1 MSNRKRTLS
10 YRPWGSSED
19 GVIEFESLTST
30 ALEGALNVI
39 RESFFPE
46 ENVCIGCDIQ
56 SEPGAS
62 EELEQLCMHTAKD
75 GVSVVAIDVNTMEV
89 VGVAFNK
96 LHTRLAQDQRGF
108 FEEFSENCKYKASK
122 FLVDFMISVD
132 AKVNLFKHY
141 NVDCI
146 LEIMFLATKPSFQK
160 RRIGELLVSS
170 SLELGRQLY
179 KGMAVKT
186 EVEIDEQPFTNAD
199 AVPSLVSAIMT
210 SNYSQKIS
218 QKLGFDN
225 LAEVS
230 YDEYT
235 FAGKKASERIGSVH
249 KTARLV
255 AKRLNKN

>member
-10 YRPWGSSED
+10 YRPWGSTED
-19 GVIEFESLTST
+19 GTIEFESLTSVT
-30 ALEGALNVI
+30 LEGALNVI
-39 RESFFPE
+39 RESFFSE
-46 ENVCIGCDIQ
+46 ESACIACDIQ
-56 SEPGAS
+56 SEPEAT
-62 EELEQLCMHTAKD
+62 EELEQLCIHTAKD
-75 GVSVVAIDVNTMEV
+75 GVSVVAINVNTMEV

-96 LHTRLAQDQRGF
+96 LHKRLTQDQRGF
-108 FEEFSENCKYKASK
+108 FEEFSENCKHKASK
-122 FLVDFMISVD
+122 FLVNFMISVD

-146 LEIMFLATKPSFQK
+146 LEIMFLATKPNFQK
-160 RRIGELLVSS
+160 KRIGELLVSS

-179 KGMAVKT
+179 KGIAVKT
-186 EVEIDEQPFTNAD
+186 QVDIDEQTLTNAD
-199 AVPSLVSAIMT
+199 AIPSLVSAIMT
-210 SNYSQKIS
+210 SNYSQKIA

-235 FAGKKASERIGSVH
+235 FAGKKASERIGSLH

>member
-1 MSNRKRTLS
+1 MTRKIGGDSKNIIKYSVKNFNNFSNRKRTLS

-96 LHTRLAQDQRGF
+96 LH
-108 FEEFSENCKYKASK
+108 
-122 FLVDFMISVD
+122 
-132 AKVNLFKHY
+132 VNLKK
-141 NVDCI
+141 NSLI
-146 LEIMFLATKPSFQK
+146 FL
-160 RRIGELLVSS
+160 
-170 SLELGRQLY
+170 SL
-179 KGMAVKT
+179 
-186 EVEIDEQPFTNAD
+186 
-199 AVPSLVSAIMT
+199 
-210 SNYSQKIS
+210 
-218 QKLGFDN
+218 
-225 LAEVS
+225 
-230 YDEYT
+230 
-235 FAGKKASERIGSVH
+235 H
-249 KTARLV
+249 
-255 AKRLNKN
+255 